1 MRMCMTRLVPSTL
14 ALDFGG
20 APLATIQDSMD
31 LGMGL
36 DIDQVTPTPILAI
49 PPGDRFLVPVD
60 QAPVLRLQRMPHHN
74 FSSER
79 TR

>member
-1 MRMCMTRLVPSTL
+1 MPTYMTRLVLSTL
-14 ALDFGG
+14 ALDSGG
-20 APLATIQDSMD
+20 VHLGTTQDSMD

-36 DIDQVTPTPILAI
+36 DIDQVTRTPILAI
-49 PPGDRFLVPVD
+49 PTEDRFLVPVD